1 MAVLLSLGFQIKID
15 LEPDMELV
23 KDIVGV
29 FSSAGGLIP
38 AAAPDGKNGF
48 GSGSG
53 LESRENIVSG
63 DR

>member
-1 MAVLLSLGFQIKID
+1 
-15 LEPDMELV
+15 MELV

-48 GSGSG
+48 GSGPG
-53 LESRENIVSG
+53 PESRENIVSG